1 MRVIGASRA
10 DDRARG
16 ADNAQTHADA
26 AAAVGIS
33 PGRWRAGRAGRA
45 AGTVPA
51 GSADAEIDQL
61 SQEKARLEEQEL
73 AEASAQR
80 QFPAECLAP

>member
-10 DDRARG
+10 DDCARG
-16 ADNAQTHADA
+16 ADNAQTHAD

-61 SQEKARLEEQEL
+61 SQEEARLEEQEL
-73 AEASAQR
+73 AEASTQR
-80 QFPAECLAP
+80 QLPAGCLAP